1 MATYGSEDRCPSR
14 LAASSSAKGA
24 LIFMTKTILENARI
38 FDGASADCASG
49 MSVLIEGGMIREVSE
64 SPVKAED
71 AQRIDVAGKTLMPGL
86 IDCHIHAYFSDLD
99 AKVVDGRDAPYR
111 TAHAIKK
118 LGHALDCGFTTV
130 RDTGGG
136 DYPLASALADGLIR
150 GPRFFYAGKVLSMTG
165 GHVDYRTANEKHH
178 HHGYCSCGSMNW
190 GGVVVDGV
198 DACIKAAREELRRGA
213 HFLKI
218 TASGGVMSPSDPMW
232 MNQFREDEIRAIVQE
247 AAERRTYVS
256 AHCHPVSAIR
266 RSLEFGVRCIEHATL
281 IDADTAV
288 WVAGQGAYV
297 VPTMSVI
304 FVNMEV
310 GPQLGMGH
318 ENMAKLKVAADAA
331 IEGLDHMRSAGVKLG
346 YGTDLLGATYDQ
358 QCREFEFRS
367 EVFSPLEMLRQATSM
382 GAEILMQEGKLGCV
396 KPDAH
401 ADLIV
406 VDGDPL
412 KDIGLLAA
420 HGHKLDLI
428 MRAGEIVKNR
438 LR

>member
-1 MATYGSEDRCPSR
+1 M
-14 LAASSSAKGA
+14 K
-24 LIFMTKTILENARI
+24 KTIFENARI
-38 FDGASADCASG
+38 FDGVSDECRDG
-49 MSVLIEGGMIREVSE
+49 MSVLVEDDMIREVSAGVIN
-64 SPVKAED
+64 SGD
-71 AQRIDVAGKTLMPGL
+71 ARRIDVAGKTLMPGL
-86 IDCHIHAYFSDLD
+86 IDCHIHAYFSYLN
-99 AKVVDGRDAPYR
+99 AKIVDGRDAPYR

-165 GHVDYRTANEKHH
+165 GHVDYRTPTEKHH

-198 DACIKAAREELRRGA
+198 DACIRAAREELRRGA

-232 MNQFREDEIRAIVQE
+232 MNQFREDEIRAIVNE
-247 AAERRTYVS
+247 AMERRTYVS
-256 AHCHPVSAIR
+256 AHCHPISAIR
-266 RSLEFGVRCIEHATL
+266 RSVEFGVRCIEHATL
-281 IDADTAV
+281 IDAETAT
-288 WVAGQGAYV
+288 WVAERGVYV

-310 GPQLGMGH
+310 GAQLGMGAD
-318 ENMAKLKVAADAA
+318 NIAKLKVAADAA
-331 IEGLDHMRSAGVKLG
+331 IEGLEHMRAAGVKLG
-346 YGTDLLGATYDQ
+346 FGTDLLGSTYDQ

-367 EVFSPLEMLRQATSM
+367 EVFTPLEILRQATSI
-382 GAEILMQEGKLGCV
+382 GAEILMHEGKLGCIQE
-396 KPDAH
+396 DAY
-401 ADLIV
+401 ADIIV

-412 KDIGLLAA
+412 NNIGLLAA
-420 HGHKLDLI
+420 DGRNLDLI

-438 LR
+438 LG

>member
-1 MATYGSEDRCPSR
+1 MIRTANG
-14 LAASSSAKGA
+14 ASS
-24 LIFMTKTILENARI
+24 FMTKTILENARI
-38 FDGASADCASG
+38 FDGMSEDCEDG
-49 MSVLIEGGMIREVSE
+49 MSVLIEGALIREVSHGTI
-64 SPVKAED
+64 SSDD
-71 AQRIDVAGKTLMPGL
+71 ARRIDIAGKTLMPGL
-86 IDCHIHAYFSDLD
+86 IDCHIHAYFSDFN

-111 TAHAIKK
+111 AAHAVQK

-136 DYPLASALADGLIR
+136 DYPLACAIADGLIR

-165 GHVDYRTANEKHH
+165 GHVDYRTPTEKHH
-178 HHGYCSCGSMNW
+178 HQGYCSCGSMNW

-198 DACIKAAREELRRGA
+198 DQCVKAAREELRRGA

-232 MNQFREDEIRAIVQE
+232 MNQFREDEIRAIVNE
-247 AAERRTYVS
+247 AMERRTYVS

-266 RSLEFGVRCIEHATL
+266 RSVEFGVRCIEHATL
-281 IDADTAV
+281 IDAETAT
-288 WVAGQGAYV
+288 WIAGKGTYV

-310 GPQLGMGH
+310 GAELGMGP

-331 IEGLDHMRSAGVKLG
+331 IEGLDHMRQAGVKLG
-346 YGTDLLGATYDQ
+346 YGTDLLGSTYNQ

-367 EVFSPLEMLRQATSM
+367 EVFTPIEMLRQATSM
-382 GAEILMQEGKLGCV
+382 GAEILMHEGRLGCI
-396 KPDAH
+396 KPDAY
-401 ADLIV
+401 ADIIV

-412 KDIGLLAA
+412 KDIGLLCADGR
-420 HGHKLDLI
+420 HLDLI
-428 MRAGEIVKNR
+428 MRGGEIVKNR
-438 LR
+438 LN

>member
-1 MATYGSEDRCPSR
+1 M
-14 LAASSSAKGA
+14 
-24 LIFMTKTILENARI
+24 
-38 FDGASADCASG
+38 
-49 MSVLIEGGMIREVSE
+49 LIENGLIREVSDR
-64 SPVKAED
+64 PIKAGD

-86 IDCHIHAYFSDLD
+86 IDLHIHAYFSDLN

-111 TAHAIKK
+111 TAHAVKK

-130 RDTGGG
+130 RDIGGG

-165 GHVDYRTANEKHH
+165 GHVDYRTPTEMHH
-178 HHGYCSCGSMNW
+178 THGYCSCGSMNW

-198 DACIKAAREELRRGA
+198 DECIKAAREELRRGA
-213 HFLKI
+213 HCIKI

-232 MNQFREDEIRAIVQE
+232 MNQFREDEIRAIVGE
-247 AAERRTYVS
+247 ASERRTYVS

-266 RSLEFGVRCIEHATL
+266 RSIEFGVRCIEHGTL
-281 IDADTAV
+281 IDAETAQF
-288 WVAGQGAYV
+288 VAERGSYV

-304 FVNMEV
+304 FVTMEI
-310 GPQLGMGH
+310 GAKLGMTPDS
-318 ENMAKLKVAADAA
+318 MTKLKVAADAA
-331 IEGLDHMRSAGVKLG
+331 IEGLQHMRDAGVKMG
-346 YGTDLLGATYDQ
+346 FGTDLLGATYDQ

-367 EVFSPLEMLRQATSM
+367 EVFTPLEMLRQATSM

-396 KPDAH
+396 SPEAY

-420 HGHKLDLI
+420 DGRKLDLI

-438 LR
+438 LN

>member
-1 MATYGSEDRCPSR
+1 M
-14 LAASSSAKGA
+14 K
-24 LIFMTKTILENARI
+24 KTIFENARI
-38 FDGASADCASG
+38 FDGVSEECRDG
-49 MSVLIEGGMIREVSE
+49 MSVLVEGDMIREVSA
-64 SPVKAED
+64 SVINSGD
-71 AQRIDVAGKTLMPGL
+71 ARRIDVAGKTLMPGL
-86 IDCHIHAYFSDLD
+86 IDCHIHAYFSDLN

-165 GHVDYRTANEKHH
+165 GHVDYRTPTEKHH

-198 DACIKAAREELRRGA
+198 DACIRAAREELRRGA

-232 MNQFREDEIRAIVQE
+232 MNQFREDEIRAIVNE
-247 AAERRTYVS
+247 AMERRTYVS
-256 AHCHPVSAIR
+256 AHCHPISAIR
-266 RSLEFGVRCIEHATL
+266 RSVEFGVRCIEHATL
-281 IDADTAV
+281 IDGETAT
-288 WVAGQGAYV
+288 WVAERGVYV

-310 GPQLGMGH
+310 GAQLGMGAD
-318 ENMAKLKVAADAA
+318 NIAKLKVAAGAA
-331 IEGLDHMRSAGVKLG
+331 IEGLEHMRAAGVKLG
-346 YGTDLLGATYDQ
+346 FGTDLLGSTYNQ

-367 EVFSPLEMLRQATSM
+367 EVFTPIEMLRQATSI
-382 GAEILMQEGKLGCV
+382 GAEILMHEGKLGCIQA
-396 KPDAH
+396 DAY
-401 ADLIV
+401 ADIIV

-412 KDIGLLAA
+412 KNIGLLAA
-420 HGHKLDLI
+420 DGGNLDLI

-438 LR
+438 LG

>member
-1 MATYGSEDRCPSR
+1 
-14 LAASSSAKGA
+14 
-24 LIFMTKTILENARI
+24 MTQVVFENARI
-38 FDGASADCASG
+38 FDGHSADCAEG
-49 MSVLIEGGMIREVSE
+49 MSVLVEDGTIREVSDR
-64 SPVKAED
+64 PLKAEG

-86 IDCHIHAYFSDLD
+86 IDCHIHAYFSDLN

-111 TAHAIKK
+111 TAHAVKK

-130 RDTGGG
+130 RDIGGG
-136 DYPLASALADGLIR
+136 DFPLASAVADGLIR

-165 GHVDYRTANEKHH
+165 GHVDYRTPNEQHH
-178 HHGYCSCGSMNW
+178 THGYCSCGSMNW

-198 DACIKAAREELRRGA
+198 DECIKAAREELRRGA
-213 HFLKI
+213 HCIKI

-232 MNQFREDEIRAIVQE
+232 MNQFREDEIRAIVNE
-247 AAERRTYVS
+247 AVERRTYVS
-256 AHCHPVSAIR
+256 AHCHPVSSIR
-266 RSLEFGVRCIEHATL
+266 RSVEFGVRCIEHATL
-281 IDADTAV
+281 IDAETAR
-288 WVAGQGAYV
+288 WVAERGVYV

-304 FVNMEV
+304 FVTMEV
-310 GPQLGMGH
+310 GAKLGMAADS
-318 ENMAKLKVAADAA
+318 MVKLKVAADAA
-331 IEGLDHMRSAGVKLG
+331 IQGLQYMRDAGVKLG
-346 YGTDLLGATYDQ
+346 YGTDLLGSTYDQ

-367 EVFSPLEMLRQATSM
+367 AVFSPLEMLRQATSI

-396 KPDAH
+396 NPGAH

-420 HGHKLDLI
+420 DGRKLDLI

-438 LR
+438 LG